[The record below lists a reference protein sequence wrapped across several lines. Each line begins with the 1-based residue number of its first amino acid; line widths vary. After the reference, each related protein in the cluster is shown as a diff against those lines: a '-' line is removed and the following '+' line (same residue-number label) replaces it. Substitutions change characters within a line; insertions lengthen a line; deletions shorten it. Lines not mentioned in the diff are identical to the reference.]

1 MSLTSLSSQVGN
13 STVQYSIVHFYEE
26 HLRWRIRSL
35 LVLVLVLVLVLFNSF
50 TDTMIKKNNSLSNVD
65 EDLYCFFLCSHA
77 SFLFTMHCYGLSCT
91 SVDCLGLPWRLRV
104 IVLICHAMEPYEF
117 GGMLLINL

>member
-1 MSLTSLSSQVGN
+1 MANKKSTGTGTGTGTG
-13 STVQYSIVHFYEE
+13 TVQFYY
-26 HLRWRIRSL
+26 RY
-35 LVLVLVLVLVLFNSF
+35 N
-50 TDTMIKKNNSLSNVD
+50 DKKNNSLSNVD

-104 IVLICHAMEPYEF
+104 IVLILHAWPWIWRDAFDQFSDMCCIVMQCY
-117 GGMLLINL
+117 GSL